1 MPPINKTPF
10 TVRDIFMRLP
20 LLLSCVALLL
30 FSACSGVQQTEGQPR
45 SDQSPDVAEDRVSLS
60 AFETFDPTMYT
71 VQPPQQRIDV
81 QHLVPERLLRGEAS
95 RGIRRTVEG
104 FRIQIFSSQQK
115 TIAERRLTE
124 ARDWWAQLREDADVP
139 DDLFPEQLPAVIEY
153 RQPYYRVRIGS
164 FAEREE
170 AEEALAVVKRQ
181 YPDAFIARSTVT
193 ITR

>member
-1 MPPINKTPF
+1 
-10 TVRDIFMRLP
+10 MRLP
-20 LLLSCVALLL
+20 LILSCVALLF

-45 SDQSPDVAEDRVSLS
+45 SDQASDPEEETVSLS

-71 VQPPQQRIDV
+71 VQAPQRQVDV
-81 QHLVPERLLRGEAS
+81 QHMVPNRLMQGEAS
-95 RGIRRTVEG
+95 RGVRRTVEG

-115 TIAERRLTE
+115 ALAERRLTE
-124 ARDWWAQLREDADVP
+124 ARDWWGQTLQNANVSDE
-139 DDLFPEQLPAVIEY
+139 LFPEQLPAVIEY

-164 FAEREE
+164 FAERGQ
-170 AEEALAVVKRQ
+170 AEDALAVVKRE

>member
-1 MPPINKTPF
+1 
-10 TVRDIFMRLP
+10 MRLP
-20 LLLSCVALLL
+20 LVISCVALLF

-45 SDQSPDVAEDRVSLS
+45 SEQPAEVSSEEEPTRLS
-60 AFETFDPTMYT
+60 TFETFDPVMYAVTPKERQVTIQHT
-71 VQPPQQRIDV
+71 VPT
-81 QHLVPERLLRGEAS
+81 RLMQGEAS

-115 TIAERRLTE
+115 TVAERRLTE
-124 ARDWWAQLREDADVP
+124 ARNWWTQQRQQDDVQ
-139 DDLFPEQLPAVIEY
+139 DDLFAEELSAVIEY

-164 FAEREE
+164 FAERER
-170 AEEALAVVKRQ
+170 AEEALTVVKRQ